1 VLLPLFFFLGLVAP
15 LRYALDK
22 VKKTN
27 RSTLFGGCATAQPSS
42 SKGTPKGLTLIICS
56 AIALLLRL
64 PLHARIPS
72 PRRASSS
79 PGLRWL
85 VKAATPPPVKPKKAF
100 YVPKSITLFWLYLGC
115 LLQTIVYQR
124 STLCFYAHFFR
135 RLPFGVYRFNG

>member
-42 SKGTPKGLTLIICS
+42 SKGTPKGLKLIILRHFVLP
-56 AIALLLRL
+56 IRL

-135 RLPFGVYRFNG
+135 RLPFGVYRFN